1 MSIYNLLQP
10 LRDDLTPSSNL
21 TSGGCFFPHL
31 DIFQLDIMRPR
42 PRCLY
47 LETDA
52 AKCAPVFWGHRPSFG
67 HATVV
72 IIGNT
77 RVSDVEKNPPRG
89 GAVMRSDDVKASR
102 RGDVNGAGEPEA
114 GDAMGRL
121 EFHPDVLGQSFFAD
135 QKRVDGVP
143 ECVPRVVTVVI
154 VRERSRTRRPL
165 FSIRTIK
172 RKCFR

>member
-1 MSIYNLLQP
+1 
-10 LRDDLTPSSNL
+10 
-21 TSGGCFFPHL
+21 
-31 DIFQLDIMRPR
+31 MRPR

-102 RGDVNGAGEPEA
+102 RGDVNGAREPES

-135 QKRVDGVP
+135 PKRVAGVP
-143 ECVPRVVTVVI
+143 ERIPRMVTVVI
-154 VRERSRTRRPL
+154 VRERSRTRRPAVL
-165 FSIRTIK
+165 DPNYKEKMFSLK
-172 RKCFR
+172 RMIDSPI